1 MFHNPLFLVKLL
13 VDSEIVIPLVSLHNQ
28 SFPFKFV
35 FFYKYICCVFFTVG
49 IDE

>member
-35 FFYKYICCVFFTVG
+35 FFINIFVACSLQLV
-49 IDE
+49 